1 MNRIKTT
8 SVISIA
14 GLLCAGL
21 LTSAVQAAN
30 APEWLGGKLT
40 KPLSETRIGITVLYP
55 GSNAYQAKYAETA
68 VSYAKELG
76 IDATVMDPQG
86 DPAVQFN
93 QIEDMVSQNL
103 DVIVLWPTSQNAL
116 IPAVRQA
123 ARAGIPV
130 ITSNSPIGEAGRR
143 YIKAHTGPDD
153 CAQAEQAAEMLGD
166 SLNGKGNIVVVEGTP
181 GYSVSILR
189 KNCFLDKIEDAYPN
203 VNILASQSADWNREK
218 AQTVMDI
225 VLWPTSQNA
234 LIPAVRQAARAGI
247 PVITSNS
254 PIGEAGRRYIKA
266 HTGPDDCAQAE
277 QAAEMLGD
285 SLNGKGNIVVVEGTP
300 GYSVSILRKNCFLD
314 KIEDAYPNVN
324 ILASQSADWNREKA
338 QTVMETFLT
347 KFGNDIDGVYA
358 FDDGMGLGVI
368 SALQAKGKKP
378 GDVKVVTCNLFGEG
392 WDAIKTGWETGS
404 NKQSAE
410 DDAILAIQTAVK
422 IAHGIDVPTLAQIE
436 TPKIQA
442 NNVNQFERPS
452 W

>member
-1 MNRIKTT
+1 MNRIKTI
-8 SVISIA
+8 SAISIA

-30 APEWLGGKLT
+30 APDWLGGKLT
-40 KPLSETRIGITVLYP
+40 KPLAETRIGITVLYP

-103 DVIVLWPTSQNAL
+103 DV
-116 IPAVRQA
+116 
-123 ARAGIPV
+123 
-130 ITSNSPIGEAGRR
+130 
-143 YIKAHTGPDD
+143 
-153 CAQAEQAAEMLGD
+153 
-166 SLNGKGNIVVVEGTP
+166 
-181 GYSVSILR
+181 
-189 KNCFLDKIEDAYPN
+189 
-203 VNILASQSADWNREK
+203 
-218 AQTVMDI
+218 I

-422 IAHGIDVPTLAQIE
+422 IAHGIDVPVLAQIE

>member
-8 SVISIA
+8 SAISIA

-30 APEWLGGKLT
+30 APDWLGGKLT
-40 KPLSETRIGITVLYP
+40 KPLAETRIGITVLYP

-103 DVIVLWPTSQNAL
+103 DV
-116 IPAVRQA
+116 
-123 ARAGIPV
+123 
-130 ITSNSPIGEAGRR
+130 
-143 YIKAHTGPDD
+143 
-153 CAQAEQAAEMLGD
+153 
-166 SLNGKGNIVVVEGTP
+166 
-181 GYSVSILR
+181 
-189 KNCFLDKIEDAYPN
+189 
-203 VNILASQSADWNREK
+203 
-218 AQTVMDI
+218 I

-422 IAHGIDVPTLAQIE
+422 IAHGIDVPVLAQIE

>member
-218 AQTVMDI
+218 AQTVM
-225 VLWPTSQNA
+225 
-234 LIPAVRQAARAGI
+234 
-247 PVITSNS
+247 
-254 PIGEAGRRYIKA
+254 
-266 HTGPDDCAQAE
+266 
-277 QAAEMLGD
+277 
-285 SLNGKGNIVVVEGTP
+285 
-300 GYSVSILRKNCFLD
+300 
-314 KIEDAYPNVN
+314 
-324 ILASQSADWNREKA
+324 
-338 QTVMETFLT
+338 ETFLT

-436 TPKIQA
+436 PPKIQA